1 MANLVKGEMYRE
13 TIKRYNAAYK
23 NGFYFECIL
32 LVYSLLEDHFTD
44 FFVKIEFAT
53 KNNGIVEFKR
63 NRKLDLNELDVP
75 INRCSLDKLCN
86 KINMVK
92 ALVEKSTESIHF
104 KSLYLQAALNVIRRN
119 NLQNVL
125 TDSFFADIDAWRI
138 KRNGI
143 IHGLLNKKKDVFDS
157 LDVFVYNGFT
167 LFRTFDRCVNKLK
180 DKTKLEIARL
190 NKQLHTKK

>member
-53 KNNGIVEFKR
+53 KNNGTVEFKR
-63 NRKLDLNELDVP
+63 NRKSDLSELG
-75 INRCSLDKLCN
+75 ISGNRCSLDKLCN

-92 ALVEKSTESIHF
+92 ALIEKSSESIQF
-104 KSLYLQAALNVIRRN
+104 NPYI
-119 NLQNVL
+119 
-125 TDSFFADIDAWRI
+125 
-138 KRNGI
+138 
-143 IHGLLNKKKDVFDS
+143 
-157 LDVFVYNGFT
+157 
-167 LFRTFDRCVNKLK
+167 C
-180 DKTKLEIARL
+180 
-190 NKQLHTKK
+190 KQR

>member
-1 MANLVKGEMYRE
+1 MANLEKGEMYKE
-13 TIKRYNAAYK
+13 TIQRYNAAYK

-32 LVYSLLEDHFTD
+32 LVHSLLEDRFTD

-53 KNNGIVEFKR
+53 KNNGSVEFKR
-63 NRKLDLNELDVP
+63 NRKSDLSELGIP
-75 INRCSLDKLCN
+75 GNRCSLDKLCN

-92 ALVEKSTESIHF
+92 ALVEKSSESIQF

-190 NKQLHTKK
+190 NKRLHTKK

>member
-1 MANLVKGEMYRE
+1 MSNLVKGEMYRE

-104 KSLYLQAALNVIRRN
+104 KSLYLQAATNVERIRN
-119 NLQNVL
+119 SV
-125 TDSFFADIDAWRI
+125 
-138 KRNGI
+138 
-143 IHGLLNKKKDVFDS
+143 
-157 LDVFVYNGFT
+157 
-167 LFRTFDRCVNKLK
+167 
-180 DKTKLEIARL
+180 
-190 NKQLHTKK
+190 

>member
-104 KSLYLQAALNVIRRN
+104 KSLYLQAATNVIRRN
-119 NLQNVL
+119 NLQGVL
-125 TDSFFADIDAWRI
+125 TDSFFADVDAWRI
-138 KRNGI
+138 KRNDI
-143 IHGLLNKKKDVFDS
+143 IHVLLNGRKDVFNS
-157 LDVFVYNGFT
+157 LDAFVDSGFK
-167 LFRTFDRCVNKLK
+167 LFRTLDKYVSKIK
-180 DKTKLEIARL
+180 GKTKLEIARL
-190 NKQLHTKK
+190 NKRLHSKK